1 MKKKRIKLKK
11 GTIFQ
16 MIKVY
21 KDFDSIKQALPYIV
35 SLSKPGKM
43 ETFGYSTSA
52 LDCKQGGKLNLVE
65 GSVCH
70 NCYARKGRYVY
81 SDVKRCLD
89 RRLDKIKNEP
99 YWMDAMVYILNHK
112 KIKNKPLTIFRWHDS
127 GDLQS
132 MEHFRKI
139 IEIAKMTPQ
148 ITHWLPTKEVKLMK
162 AFIKTGEKLPKNL
175 NLRVSAFMI
184 NGKPVKLKGM
194 TTSVVITKDRV
205 GKTPGFDCPVYADS
219 DHGSK
224 CGSCDMCYKSK
235 RRINY
240 IEH

>member
-1 MKKKRIKLKK
+1 MVNKKA
-11 GTIFQ
+11 IFQ

-21 KDFDSIKQALPYIV
+21 KDFESIKQALPYIV

-52 LDCKQGGKLNLVE
+52 LNCKQGGKLNLVE

-81 SDVKRCLD
+81 HPVQECLD
-89 RRLDKIKNEP
+89 KRMDKIKNEP
-99 YWMDAMVYILNHK
+99 YWVDAMVYILNHK
-112 KIKNKPLTIFRWHDS
+112 RIKKEPLTIFRWHDS

-132 MEHFRKI
+132 MKHFRKI

-162 AFIKTGEKLPKNL
+162 AFIKTGDKLPKNL
-175 NLRVSAFMI
+175 NVRVSTFMV
-184 NGKPVKLKGM
+184 NGKPIKLKGM
-194 TTSVVITKDRV
+194 STSVVITKDRMNKV
-205 GKTPGFDCPVYADS
+205 SGFDCPVYAVTG
-219 DHGSK
+219 HGNK
-224 CGSCDMCYKSK
+224 CGDCDFCYKSK
-235 RRINY
+235 GRVNY

>member
-1 MKKKRIKLKK
+1 MNKKA
-11 GTIFQ
+11 IFQ

-21 KDFDSIKQALPYIV
+21 KDFESIKQALPYIV

-70 NCYARKGRYVY
+70 KCYARKGRYVY
-81 SDVKRCLD
+81 HTVKECLNQ
-89 RRLDKIKNEP
+89 RMDKIKNEP
-99 YWMDAMVYILNHK
+99 YWVDAMIYILNHK
-112 KIKNKPLTIFRWHDS
+112 RIKKERNPLTIFRWHDS

-139 IEIAKMTPQ
+139 IEIVKMTPQ

-162 AFIKTGEKLPKNL
+162 AFIKTGDKLPKNL
-175 NLRVSAFMI
+175 NVRVSTFMV
-184 NGKPVKLKGM
+184 NGKPIKLKGM
-194 TTSVVITKDRV
+194 TTSVVITKDKI
-205 GKTPGFDCPVYADS
+205 GKVNGFDCPVYAVPG
-219 DHGSK
+219 HGNK
-224 CGSCDMCYKSK
+224 CGDCDFCYKSK
-235 RRINY
+235 RRVNY